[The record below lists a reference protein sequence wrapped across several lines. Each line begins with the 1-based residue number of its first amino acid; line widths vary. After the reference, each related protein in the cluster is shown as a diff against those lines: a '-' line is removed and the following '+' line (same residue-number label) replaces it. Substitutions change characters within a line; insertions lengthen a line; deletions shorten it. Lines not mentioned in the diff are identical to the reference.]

1 MTRLNLSLFIAVL
14 ITMLFVVQ
22 VQYESRRLF
31 VEIEKITLDVRKLE
45 IENATLQVEKRA
57 EATPLRIEKLAKE
70 RLHMRSAMP
79 AVTQY
84 LRLNRDGSSGEL
96 KK

>member
-14 ITMLFVVQ
+14 VTMLYIVQ

-31 VEIEKITLDVRKLE
+31 VEIEKTTLDVRKLE
-45 IENATLQVEKRA
+45 IDNATLQVEKRA
-57 EATPLRIEKLAKE
+57 QATPLRIEKLAKE

-84 LRLNRDGSSGEL
+84 LRSSRDDSSGEL
-96 KK
+96 RK

>member
-1 MTRLNLSLFIAVL
+1 MTRLNLTLFIAVL
-14 ITMLFVVQ
+14 VTMLYVVQ

-31 VEIEKITLDVRKLE
+31 VDIEKTALSVRKLE
-45 IENATLQVEKRA
+45 IENASFQVEKRA
-57 EATPLRIEKLAKE
+57 QATPLRIEKLAQD

-84 LRLNRDGSSGEL
+84 LRHDRDANSRGL
-96 KK
+96 AK